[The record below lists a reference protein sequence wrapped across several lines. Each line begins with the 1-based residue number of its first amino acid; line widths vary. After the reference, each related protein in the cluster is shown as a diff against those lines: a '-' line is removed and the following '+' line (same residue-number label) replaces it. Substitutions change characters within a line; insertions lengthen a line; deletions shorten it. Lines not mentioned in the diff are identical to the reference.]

1 MLATKYMDKKK
12 LAKMSLEE
20 TFSEIDDIMAKL
32 SSDELPLE
40 DSFSLYK
47 DGMELI
53 NHCNNVIDDVEKQ
66 MIILQQGEDTDEEE

>member
-1 MLATKYMDKKK
+1 MDKKK
-12 LAKMSLEE
+12 LAKMSLED

>member
-1 MLATKYMDKKK
+1 MDKKK
-12 LAKMSLEE
+12 LAKMSLED
-20 TFSEIDDIMAKL
+20 TFSEIDDIMVKL